1 MKKGCP
7 ICLPGPNNACP
18 AHKGGPGRNK
28 RKRIKKLNY
37 EINNKRNRQAKQAE
51 SPILKRYCPDCVPGP
66 SGACPA
72 HKGRPGRNKRKKLKK
87 PNYEANNERNSQAK
101 IASERNLDILEGRL
115 PRSAGLQGQAQQ
127 PFPDLDIPPDTAS
140 TPGAQNAATG
150 CVRQYLN
157 QQATQELPFAA
168 LTVFAA
174 LDDAPPHDSDFS
186 SPDLDDSNEDSGLD
200 ADESDYD
207 KALERGSN
215 KEEWGQDNIEKMQHH
230 ANQESSTQQ
239 PVDIESL
246 PIRSKKG

>member
-7 ICLPGPNNACP
+7 QCLPGPDNACP

-37 EINNKRNRQAKQAE
+37 E
-51 SPILKRYCPDCVPGP
+51 
-66 SGACPA
+66 
-72 HKGRPGRNKRKKLKK
+72 
-87 PNYEANNERNSQAK
+87 ANNERNYQAK
-101 IASERNLDILEGRL
+101 IASERNLNILEGRL
-115 PRSAGLQGQAQQ
+115 PRSARLQGQAQQ
-127 PFPDLDIPPDTAS
+127 LFPDLNIPPDTAS

-150 CVRQYLN
+150 CVRQHLN
-157 QQATQELPFAA
+157 QQATQELPFDA

-186 SPDLDDSNEDSGLD
+186 SPDLDDANENSESD

-207 KALERGSN
+207 KALERRSN
-215 KEEWGQDNIEKMQHH
+215 EEESGQDNVEKMQHH
-230 ANQESSTQQ
+230 ANQESSTQP
-239 PVDIESL
+239 PVDIGSL